1 MLESIINL
9 GRYSIQDDKYIMK
22 LQEKLERSGVVVLSQ
37 FILESIRKD
46 LLSEALQHEHLAYY
60 AQSTHSA
67 YLSSSNN
74 PSYPMHHPINR
85 QLTSSKGCITTD
97 QIPQQSYLKQLYY
110 NPAFQQFCAKVLNVD
125 KLYPYEDPLSEINVH
140 YYKSDLEL
148 NWHFDTS
155 SFAIT
160 LLLQAP
166 LGGGCFEYVTN
177 LRNSDKEKEYEL
189 VEWVLNDE
197 IQGKKLED
205 MRPGSLVLF
214 RGKDSLHRVT
224 KVKGDQMRVLVVF
237 AYNDKPG
244 VSLSEEAR
252 MTFFGRTGE

>member
-1 MLESIINL
+1 M
-9 GRYSIQDDKYIMK
+9 D
-22 LQEKLERSGVVVLSQ
+22 
-37 FILESIRKD
+37 
-46 LLSEALQHEHLAYY
+46 A
-60 AQSTHSA
+60 
-67 YLSSSNN
+67 
-74 PSYPMHHPINR
+74 
-85 QLTSSKGCITTD
+85 
-97 QIPQQSYLKQLYY
+97 
-110 NPAFQQFCAKVLNVD
+110 
-125 KLYPYEDPLSEINVH
+125 LYPYEDPLSEINVH
-140 YYKSDLEL
+140 YYKKDLEL

-166 LGGGCFEYVTN
+166 LDGGYFEYITN
-177 LRNSDKEKEYEL
+177 LRNSNKEYEL
-189 VEWVLNDE
+189 VEQVLNGE
-197 IQGKKLED
+197 MQGTKLED